1 MESQMKYENEGKE
14 DDSYAF
20 TGEILDVHIQAA
32 KRYGVEPVIHP
43 KDFMYWATVP
53 GLPPVEAHPRSAT
66 NYFEGGS
73 ACAHRIASIIGAPA
87 FRSRKTRLLE
97 FASGYGRVSRHL
109 NK

>member
-1 MESQMKYENEGKE
+1 MKYENEGKE

-43 KDFMYWATVP
+43 KDFMYWATVH
-53 GLPPVEAHPRSAT
+53 GLPPAEAHPRSAM

-73 ACAHRIASIIGAPA
+73 ACAHRIASIEIFLFTYLGKHEAI
-87 FRSRKTRLLE
+87 TRPLHTRREVRLTM
-97 FASGYGRVSRHL
+97 RC
-109 NK
+109 KD